1 MKTWKEKVLVIQSY
15 PALRDPMDCS
25 LPGISVHG
33 ILQARILEWVAMPFS
48 RGSSWPQDWSQV
60 PHISLP
66 SELPEKPFT
75 SHSLQ
80 KTLLSFILSER
91 IKVKKKKSEWVF
103 FFLSALD
110 YENSFY
116 LANLLQE
123 PKGPPGLP
131 DHTLRIANLEQCYL
145 VDNNNVKNP
154 VNWILTVL

>member
-1 MKTWKEKVLVIQSY
+1 MKNSCFFLKQNNIGGKGGIVLYFLQKFLISGLIEHSWILMSVTNLLWYTSHENMKRESVIQSY
-15 PALRDPMDCS
+15 PALWDPMDCS

-60 PHISLP
+60 SHISLP
-66 SELPEKPFT
+66 SEPPGKPFT

-103 FFLSALD
+103 FFKC
-110 YENSFY
+110 FR
-116 LANLLQE
+116 LL
-123 PKGPPGLP
+123 K
-131 DHTLRIANLEQCYL
+131 
-145 VDNNNVKNP
+145 
-154 VNWILTVL
+154 